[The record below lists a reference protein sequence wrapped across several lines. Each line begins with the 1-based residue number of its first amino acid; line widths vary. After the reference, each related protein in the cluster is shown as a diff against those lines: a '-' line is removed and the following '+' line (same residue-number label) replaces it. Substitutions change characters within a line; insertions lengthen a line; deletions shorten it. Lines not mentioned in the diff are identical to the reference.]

1 MPQSSVDIEAITA
14 ERGEQY
20 GDFAEQ
26 GRIAQN
32 LKMNM
37 HAQHG
42 WSRLLPHQREAL
54 DMIQH
59 KISRI
64 LNGNPNHI
72 DSWSDIAGYAHIVAI
87 RIPAKGD

>member
-1 MPQSSVDIEAITA
+1 MSTDIEAITA

-20 GDFAEQ
+20 GDFTEQ

-32 LKMNM
+32 LKMDM
-37 HAQHG
+37 HELPG
-42 WSRLLPHQREAL
+42 WEKLEPHQREAL

-64 LNGNPNHI
+64 LNGNPNNV
-72 DSWSDIAGYAHIVAI
+72 DSWADIAGYAHIVAI
-87 RIPAKGD
+87 RIPG

>member
-20 GDFAEQ
+20 GDFTDQ
-26 GRIAQN
+26 GVIAQD
-32 LKMNM
+32 LKDYMRM
-37 HAQHG
+37 QPG
-42 WSRLLPHQREAL
+42 WKDLSAHQRESL

-59 KISRI
+59 KVSRI

-87 RIPAKGD
+87 RIPEA